1 MYLSVWF
8 FLFCKEF
15 LNISASVLELKG
27 PLFFGSVGSLTN
39 AYALGPINNILAIDI
54 TDVSMIDLSGAYA
67 LDDIIKDAR
76 SKDIEVF
83 VANAQDDVK
92 SVLEK
97 VNVMRNIGES
107 YYSDSRN
114 LVVSSI
120 LEGNNI

>member
-1 MYLSVWF
+1 M
-8 FLFCKEF
+8 
-15 LNISASVLELKG
+15 
-27 PLFFGSVGSLTN
+27 
-39 AYALGPINNILAIDI
+39 

-76 SKDIEVF
+76 SRDIEVF

-107 YYSDSRN
+107 YYSNSKD
-114 LVVSSI
+114 LVIS
-120 LEGNNI
+120 